1 MEKTGTFKHRNEDE
15 GCLYLKMQPASY
27 LSSVE
32 FLNELNEAQKSAAM
46 HTEGPLMVIAGAGS
60 GKTRVLTYRIAHLIQ
75 HGVDPFSILALTFTN
90 KAAREMKIR
99 IAEVIGEGEA
109 RNIWMGTFHSTFARV
124 LRMECER
131 INYPRNFTIYDTQDS
146 RALIKDII
154 KGLGLDDKV
163 YKPASIQGRI
173 SNAKNNL
180 IDANGYA
187 QHTEIM
193 GEDAQAG
200 RPRVH
205 EVYRAYENRCFRA
218 QAMDFDDLLFK
229 MNVLLRDFPDLLSK
243 YQHKFQYILV
253 DEYQDTNFA
262 QYLIIKQLAALREN
276 LCVVGDDAQ
285 SIYGFRGA
293 NIQNILNFKQDYPD
307 YSLYKLEQNYRS
319 TQNIVNAANS
329 VIAKNKDQIEK
340 VVWTSNESGDPI
352 KVHRCYSDNEEG
364 RWVATQIFD
373 LNNQQQVHWR
383 NAAILYRTNAQSRA
397 FEESLR
403 KLNVPYRIFGGL
415 SFYQR
420 KEIKDLIAYFRLTA
434 NFRDDEALKRIINY
448 PARGIGKTT
457 MDRLLVESTERD
469 VSLWDLVVDE
479 LNPPISVKGASLKKV
494 VDFTHMIRGFRAEME
509 AKDAHDL
516 GMHIAKHTGL
526 VHQLYL
532 DKTPEGVARYD
543 NMQELLNGMKSFVE
557 QARENEPDEVPTMG
571 DFLLDVALLTDAD
584 QDDGDDN
591 KVSLMTIHAAKG
603 LEFEHV
609 HVVGLEEE
617 LFPSTMALQ
626 SRSEL
631 EEERRLFY
639 VAVTRAK
646 KTCSLSYALT
656 RYKWGQLIQAEP
668 SRFIEEIDPACVTM
682 PSAQAS
688 KPNPFAGGG
697 DFEKQRNN
705 WKSMGTASPGA
716 AFGRMAEKK
725 KDQGKASVNPFK
737 KSPSKPP
744 VSSDGKPLKKVASG
758 AGNSSAPP
766 VKASSTHGLAEG
778 VKVMH
783 EKFGKGKVLRIEGSA
798 PNEKATVFFPSAGQK
813 QLLLKFAKLE
823 IVDA

>member
-1 MEKTGTFKHRNEDE
+1 
-15 GCLYLKMQPASY
+15 
-27 LSSVE
+27 VE

-46 HTEGPLMVIAGAGS
+46 HTDGPLMVIAGAGS
-60 GKTRVLTYRIAHLIQ
+60 GKTRVLTYRIAYLIQ
-75 HGVDPFSILALTFTN
+75 RGVDPFSILALTFTN
-90 KAAREMKIR
+90 KAAREMKSR

-109 RNIWMGTFHSTFARV
+109 RNIWMGTFHSIFARI

-131 INYPRNFTIYDTQDS
+131 INYLRNFTIYDTQDS

-180 IDANGYA
+180 IDAQGYS

-193 GEDAQAG
+193 SEDAQAG

-293 NIQNILNFKQDYPD
+293 NIQNILNFKKDYPD

-340 VVWTSNESGDPI
+340 VVWTSNEAGDRI
-352 KVHRCYSDNEEG
+352 NVHRCYSDNEEG

-373 LNNQQQVHWR
+373 LHNQQQVHWR

-434 NFRDDEALKRIINY
+434 NFQDDEALKRIINY

-457 MDRLLVESTERD
+457 MDRLLVESSERD
-469 VSLWDLVVDE
+469 LSLWDLVADE
-479 LNPPISVKGASLKKV
+479 LTPPTSVKGASLKKV
-494 VDFTHMIRGFRAEME
+494 IDFTHMIRGFRAEME
-509 AKDAHDL
+509 SKDAHDL

-526 VHQLYL
+526 VHQLYQ

-557 QARENEPDEVPTMG
+557 QARESEPDNLPTMG

-603 LEFEHV
+603 LEFGHV

-646 KTCSLSYALT
+646 KTCALSYALT

-668 SRFIEEIDPACVTM
+668 SRFIEEIDPDCVTM
-682 PSAQAS
+682 PSAQS
-688 KPNPFAGGG
+688 NKPNPFVGGA
-697 DFEKQRNN
+697 DFEQQRNH

-725 KDQGKASVNPFK
+725 KEAGKTNVNPFK

-744 VSSDGKPLKKVASG
+744 VSSEGKPMKKVADQANGPKADGRLASHS
-758 AGNSSAPP
+758 NDSS
-766 VKASSTHGLAEG
+766 HGLKEG
-778 VKVMH
+778 TKVMH

-823 IVDA
+823 VVDT